1 MGETL
6 GSLEVGCNTLLDSL
20 GLSLTNLDGTS
31 DSLVEVSLHG
41 LGLVLD
47 ELPVRSSGLGDVV
60 HDASEGGDVALG
72 TLRVG
77 SDNIGEHT
85 DLGSEHL
92 LGTLERVRGGSGG
105 SRSGS
110 RERIR
115 SGHLGLLHVSHLLV
129 HSLGG
134 RREVLGHL
142 DAVAVVAGTGVRELG
157 LQGGG
162 KGGNLG
168 RGGCLVLVHEEFE
181 LATGTFGL
189 GEAGVRDA
197 DNALEVGRHTTV
209 DAELVGLEGDDLASG
224 DSDLANEAGLDF
236 LGESSHTRKLGGEVL
251 AELLHLGGS
260 LGASG
265 TEILHGLGEPRSEGS
280 LLSERVVEA
289 SDGSTKLLRSI
300 AA

>member
-1 MGETL
+1 M
-6 GSLEVGCNTLLDSL
+6 
-20 GLSLTNLDGTS
+20 
-31 DSLVEVSLHG
+31 
-41 LGLVLD
+41 
-47 ELPVRSSGLGDVV
+47 
-60 HDASEGGDVALG
+60 
-72 TLRVG
+72 
-77 SDNIGEHT
+77 
-85 DLGSEHL
+85 
-92 LGTLERVRGGSGG
+92 
-105 SRSGS
+105 
-110 RERIR
+110 
-115 SGHLGLLHVSHLLV
+115 
-129 HSLGG
+129 
-134 RREVLGHL
+134 
-142 DAVAVVAGTGVRELG
+142 GTGVRELG

-181 LATGTFGL
+181 LATGTLGG

-209 DAELVGLEGDDLASG
+209 DAELIGLEGDDLASG

-236 LGESSHTRKLGGEVL
+236 LGESSHTSKLGGEVL

-265 TEILHGLGEPRSEGS
+265 TEILHGLGEPRISEGS

-300 AA
+300 AAVLSELDVSSTELSSGGLLGLGELGGEELTGGSGAGLVLGGETLNVGSRLLDVLGNLLLHSGSLGLDLSGDLLGVGLHLAGVGIDSGVRLLDG